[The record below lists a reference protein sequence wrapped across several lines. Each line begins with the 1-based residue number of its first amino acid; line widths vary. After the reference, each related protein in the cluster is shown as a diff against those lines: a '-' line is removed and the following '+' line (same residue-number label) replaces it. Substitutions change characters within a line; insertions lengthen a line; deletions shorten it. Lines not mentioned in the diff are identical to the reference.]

1 MTTISSTPAR
11 SSVWAGSVRWLVTLG
26 NGIAAW
32 WLRRAAIR
40 ELRELND
47 HQLRDIGLM
56 RCDIEGAA
64 KRFTYSD
71 IGPLP

>member
-1 MTTISSTPAR
+1 M
-11 SSVWAGSVRWLVTLG
+11 AGDPGQQHRRLV
-26 NGIAAW
+26 AAQGRDQGAW
-32 WLRRAAIR
+32 
-40 ELRELND
+40 ELND

-64 KRFTYSD
+64 KRFTYPD

>member
-11 SSVWAGSVRWLVTLG
+11 SSAGAALVGWLATLG
-26 NGIAAW
+26 NSIAAW
-32 WLRRAAIR
+32 WLRRAAIK